1 MLYDQSTIELPAG
14 AIEAALEAVDTE
26 LSDNYDFPEPPEEQ
40 PSEEQP
46 EAEAPPEREQRTR
59 PESEPPQPAERSQAS
74 EEAARR
80 AGFKETGGELEAR
93 VKDIVKAEGARDE
106 TGAPHK
112 LGVTLIALLIVAVLV
127 FAVICLVKY
136 MRAPIESDSTLI
148 LDYISGQWLS
158 EPFVYAD
165 DPSHGYVE
173 VLGVNPD
180 GTFTLTHLEP
190 DPRNENGYKDGSW
203 PVDYRISGE
212 VEIFAD
218 EKCVM
223 LKYSEFGKEY
233 YIDRYI
239 VKMEEDALALRE
251 FYDEEMKESYDIVY
265 KRIDNASAQ
274 TPAEGSAQ
282 TTQQTQATGS
292 TN

>member
-1 MLYDQSTIELPAG
+1 M
-14 AIEAALEAVDTE
+14 
-26 LSDNYDFPEPPEEQ
+26 
-40 PSEEQP
+40 
-46 EAEAPPEREQRTR
+46 
-59 PESEPPQPAERSQAS
+59 
-74 EEAARR
+74 
-80 AGFKETGGELEAR
+80 
-93 VKDIVKAEGARDE
+93 KDIVKAEGARDE
-106 TGAPHK
+106 AGAPHK
-112 LGVTLIALLIVAVLV
+112 LGVTLIALLVVAVLV

-173 VLGVNPD
+173 MLGVNPD
-180 GTFTLTHLEP
+180 CTFTLTHFEP

-218 EKCVM
+218 EKCVL

-239 VKMEEDALALRE
+239 VKMEAGALALRE
-251 FYDEEMKESYDIVY
+251 FYDEEMQQSYDIVY
-265 KRIDNASAQ
+265 KRIEDSAAQ
-274 TPAEGSAQ
+274 ATPAESTAP
-282 TTQQTQATGS
+282 TTQQTQAA
-292 TN
+292 